1 MKYTSKNT
9 IEIFLL
15 SSLLLI
21 STVASCET
29 YLIDFSQFETPGGN
43 WNSLL
48 SNQTTNVALIDDETG
63 VNGAATL
70 SHTLGGVD
78 SNISGG
84 WTVGN
89 VGWIDTAAVS
99 DGIYSVTNAAVTI
112 SGLSNGS
119 TYAIDLVAV
128 ETAFPSTADFQVDG
142 QFADSNRLGT
152 NALGDDW
159 NTAVDGLNNWLT
171 WDAVMPNSGSITLS
185 VYAPGGYTT
194 LNAIRIRSVGTPNT
208 PPTAANFT
216 AQVTEN
222 QTHTFLTSDFSYSD
236 ADADPLDHLVIE
248 QIPAHGVLYLDG
260 NNNDSFDNGEE
271 VNMGE
276 SVIKSELDNGNLQYI
291 QNGANNTNFQFEVND
306 GIESSDQN
314 YVATLNLTPV
324 PAVVNSVSVPN
335 AMTYNANSSLNFS
348 VVFSKIVDVNQNN
361 GSPGLELTIG
371 SSVVMADY
379 QGGSGSNTLNFTY
392 SIQAGDF
399 DNDGIG
405 VNGLLLNNGSI
416 QSNGT
421 VDANLTLNAVGDTS
435 LVLVD
440 AVAPQVQSVTRLN
453 PATSPTSADQ
463 VTLRYTF
470 TEAVNNVQ
478 DGNFFS
484 NNPSVITSINATSSA
499 ADVYDV
505 EFSGSALA
513 EFNGSI
519 VFGLIPSG
527 ISDSANNPMIS
538 SAVIGTNNNSYEFI
552 NLYFIGGT
560 VNGLLEGNYMV
571 LTNNDG
577 DDEIITTNGPY
588 VFDTPLTHQESYQ
601 VDIDLTPIDP
611 IQPCQIF
618 NASAAINGDDVTNID
633 VTCEVGNDLINR
645 NGFEQIDV
653 N

>member
-84 WTVGN
+84 WTAGN

-208 PPTAANFT
+208 PPTATNFT

-222 QTHTFLTSDFSYSD
+222 QTHTFLTTDFSYSD
-236 ADADPLDHLVIE
+236 ADADPFDHLVIE

-260 NNNDSFDNGEE
+260 NNNDSFDNGEG
-271 VNMGE
+271 VHMGE

-291 QNGANNTNFQFEVND
+291 QNGANNTSFQFEVND

-361 GSPGLELTIG
+361 GTPGLELTIG

-435 LVLVD
+435 LVFVD

-527 ISDSANNPMIS
+527 ISDSANNPMNS

>member
-84 WTVGN
+84 WTAGN

-99 DGIYSVTNAAVTI
+99 DGIYSFPNASVTI

-128 ETAFPSTADFQVDG
+128 ETEFPSVADFQVHG

-152 NALGDDW
+152 TALGDDW

-208 PPTAANFT
+208 PPTATNFT

-260 NNNDSFDNGEE
+260 NNNDSFDNGEG
-271 VNMGE
+271 VNTGE

-291 QNGANNTNFQFEVND
+291 QNGANNTSFQFEVND

-405 VNGLLLNNGSI
+405 VNALLLNNGSI

-484 NNPSVITSINATSSA
+484 NNPSVITSINATSFA

-588 VFDTPLTHQESYQ
+588 VFDTPLTHQESFQ